1 MTSLQHHAVVRTQ
14 VYLSRAQHR
23 ALKRAAKRDGVS
35 MTELL
40 RRVLDQYFEGRRG
53 TAAFSKDAVLSF
65 VALGSSGLSDTSEHL
80 DEAVD
85 EAFDAGDVR

>member
-1 MTSLQHHAVVRTQ
+1 MTLLQHHNVVRTQ

-23 ALKRAAKRDGVS
+23 ALKRAAKREGVS

-53 TAAFSKDAVLSF
+53 TAAFGKDAVLSF
-65 VALGSSGLSDTSEHL
+65 VALGSSGRSDTSERH
-80 DEAVD
+80 DEALD
-85 EAFDAGDVR
+85 EAFDVGAVR